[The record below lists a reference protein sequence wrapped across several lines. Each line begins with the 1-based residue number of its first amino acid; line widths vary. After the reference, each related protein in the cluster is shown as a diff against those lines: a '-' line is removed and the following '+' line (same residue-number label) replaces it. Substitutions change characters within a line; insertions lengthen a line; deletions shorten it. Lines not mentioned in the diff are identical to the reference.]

1 MAPCLTSV
9 ILSLMLCQ
17 GSRPSQISLPL
28 MFSSSSQISIASA
41 LPRIRTILR
50 SKVTYSK
57 TVQGRSSSRA
67 ATCLHLNSRR
77 VTTLTT
83 TIFKIHCRI
92 QVTMVKEA
100 INSSRDLSNMT
111 TLITQIWLPPQ
122 TTLIINSNRGDRVAA
137 ITMLERPPIAPA
149 IITEVPQQQRSPKE
163 TKVYPLSTILHSQL
177 RMMCLPLNLPILRQL
192 QEYNKRAMYHK
203 QRLLYSRTPPL

>member
-1 MAPCLTSV
+1 
-9 ILSLMLCQ
+9 
-17 GSRPSQISLPL
+17 
-28 MFSSSSQISIASA
+28 MFSSSSRISIASA

-67 ATCLHLNSRR
+67 AICLHLNSRR

-100 INSSRDLSNMT
+100 INSSPDLSNMT
-111 TLITQIWLPPQ
+111 TLITQIWLPHQ
-122 TTLIINSNRGDRVAA
+122 TTLIINSNRGDKVAA
-137 ITMLERPPIAPA
+137 ITILEGPPPIAPA

-163 TKVYPLSTILHSQL
+163 TKVYRLSTILHSQL
-177 RMMCLPLNLPILRQL
+177 KMMCLPLNLPILRQL

-203 QRLLYSRTPPL
+203 